1 MRPRGIVGALFV
13 VAVGAILAY
22 AVHYTVAGINIRTVG
37 FIIMAAGAVALIAV
51 VARAFTDSQRQN
63 RLEDRQ
69 DEQVRAANRPAP
81 GIARTNGVYAH
92 NPALTVPPVAPLS
105 SPRAPDLVPVQRVGE
120 MPSATTL
127 YQTPESEQR

>member
-81 GIARTNGVYAH
+81 GPTGYTR
-92 NPALTVPPVAPLS
+92 
-105 SPRAPDLVPVQRVGE
+105 
-120 MPSATTL
+120 TTL
-127 YQTPESEQR
+127 R